1 MGLGAAESEADR
13 VRRSRVLEIFLD
25 RICFEV
31 TQSAEHLLDFKFSGT
46 FTEADLQLRREI
58 AVLVDGLRNEP
69 ECQKASAFAVV
80 RQMLAQL
87 GCLEDEVD
95 GLMAPTGDTPWSE
108 WSQYSNQEE
117 R

>member
-1 MGLGAAESEADR
+1 M
-13 VRRSRVLEIFLD
+13 
-25 RICFEV
+25 
-31 TQSAEHLLDFKFSGT
+31 
-46 FTEADLQLRREI
+46 
-58 AVLVDGLRNEP
+58 RNEP